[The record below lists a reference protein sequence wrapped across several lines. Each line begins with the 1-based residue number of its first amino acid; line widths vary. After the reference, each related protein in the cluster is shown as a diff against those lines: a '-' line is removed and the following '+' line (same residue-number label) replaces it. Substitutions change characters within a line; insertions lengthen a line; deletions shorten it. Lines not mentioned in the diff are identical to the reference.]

1 MKSVKRRTREIAL
14 FRSGEKKR
22 NVKERRK
29 LVFPLSMAAAMYPFL
44 GTRIPS
50 FSLLLLRR
58 RGCLLKK
65 RRRPIIIFTQRRVH
79 VRGSKELACLVG
91 PPTVPQIPI
100 ITGRRVRCL
109 QKRRAA
115 AILPVRHAKC
125 SATVSIAVRQGRH
138 LFASIHRVWLH
149 TPDFF
154 QFSFPIISINVNNQL
169 FGYLRSTDNSRGAGD
184 WNNFLFIGIVARW
197 IRLNFNKIGN

>member
-1 MKSVKRRTREIAL
+1 MKSAKRWTREIAL

-29 LVFPLSMAAAMYPFL
+29 LVFPLSMAAAMYSFL

-50 FSLLLLRR
+50 FSLLQHC
-58 RGCLLKK
+58 GCLLKK

-138 LFASIHRVWLH
+138 LFASIHWVWLH
-149 TPDFF
+149 TPI
-154 QFSFPIISINVNNQL
+154 SF
-169 FGYLRSTDNSRGAGD
+169 
-184 WNNFLFIGIVARW
+184 NFLFVLFR
-197 IRLNFNKIGN
+197 